1 MRNLGWQGWLGG
13 GLLGAWAAV
22 GIAAAQTA
30 APQPAQ
36 IQLLSFMAPIR
47 SAEDPSLREAPVT
60 VFLDVA
66 DQTLVP
72 AICELSPRLRD
83 AFMEALFARPIP
95 VLKGDKKLDTA
106 AVEPM
111 LLDAAN
117 KALRQNVVQ
126 AVTVAQ
132 GTQRFATGSSRS
144 RATAL
149 GCSKIQ

>member
-1 MRNLGWQGWLGG
+1 M
-13 GLLGAWAAV
+13 LLGVSAGAV
-22 GIAAAQTA
+22 AAQTT
-30 APQPAQ
+30 PTPAN
-36 IQLLSFMAPIR
+36 IQLLSFLAPIR

-66 DQTLVP
+66 DQSLVP

-83 AFMEALFARPIP
+83 AFMEALHSKPIP
-95 VLKGDKKLDTA
+95 VTADRKLNTA

-111 LLDAAN
+111 LLTAAN
-117 KALRQNVVQ
+117 KALRQNIVQ
-126 AVTVAQ
+126 AVTLTP
-132 GTQRFATGSSRS
+132 GTQRLAGASSRS

>member
-1 MRNLGWQGWLGG
+1 MRDFGWQAWLCGAVS
-13 GLLGAWAAV
+13 LAWAGAV
-22 GIAAAQTA
+22 AAQT

-36 IQLLSFMAPIR
+36 VQLLSFMAPIR
-47 SAEDPSLREAPVT
+47 SAEDPSLRETPVT

-72 AICELSPRLRD
+72 AICEMSPRLRD
-83 AFMEALFARPIP
+83 AFMETLFARPIQ
-95 VLKGDKKLDTA
+95 VKSDRKLDTA
-106 AVEPM
+106 AAEPM
-111 LLDAAN
+111 LLEAAN

-126 AVTVAQ
+126 GVSLVP

>member
-1 MRNLGWQGWLGG
+1 MRAHRRWYGLGG
-13 GLLGAWAAV
+13 MLLGMWAGAV
-22 GIAAAQTA
+22 AAQS
-30 APQPAQ
+30 APQPAN
-36 IQLLSFMAPIR
+36 IQLLSFLAPVR
-47 SAEDPSLREAPVT
+47 SAEDPSLRETPVT

-66 DQTLVP
+66 DQALVP

-83 AFMEALFARPIP
+83 AFMEALHSKPIP
-95 VLKGDKKLDTA
+95 VTADRKLNTA

-111 LLDAAN
+111 LLTAAN

-126 AVTVAQ
+126 AVTLTA
-132 GTQRFATGSSRS
+132 GTQRLAGASSRS